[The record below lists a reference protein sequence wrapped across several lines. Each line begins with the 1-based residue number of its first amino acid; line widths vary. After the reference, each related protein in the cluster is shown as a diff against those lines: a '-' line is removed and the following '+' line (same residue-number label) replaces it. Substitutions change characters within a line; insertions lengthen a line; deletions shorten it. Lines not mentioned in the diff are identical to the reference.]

1 MMSSRAA
8 SASAAAVAG
17 GEHRRQHA
25 TVGYGGL
32 PRPIRPVLGEA
43 GPRPGTP
50 RPGGPAPAA
59 AAAGGS
65 RSSPSGRVER
75 SECNWWGAGARQH
88 QQATAA
94 APRRPRSSRGAGAC
108 ARVPTG
114 KGNRELVRRALAP
127 PAARGRGRGGPV
139 LMRKW
144 SFRPAP
150 SRLRNASASSLSSHS
165 QSPASPRP
173 RPS

>member
-8 SASAAAVAG
+8 TTSAAAG
-17 GEHRRQHA
+17 GEHRRQHV
-25 TVGYGGL
+25 TVGCGGL
-32 PRPIRPVLGEA
+32 PRPIRPVPGAA

-50 RPGGPAPAA
+50 RPVGP
-59 AAAGGS
+59 
-65 RSSPSGRVER
+65 SPSGRAGP
-75 SECNWWGAGARQH
+75 ECNWWGAGARQ
-88 QQATAA
+88 QATAAAA
-94 APRRPRSSRGAGAC
+94 APRRPRSSRGAC

-114 KGNRELVRRALAP
+114 KGNRELVRRALRA
-127 PAARGRGRGGPV
+127 PAARGRDRSGAV
-139 LMRKW
+139 LMRRW

-150 SRLRNASASSLSSHS
+150 SRLRNASASSLSS